1 MKSIKLFTNSAIVT
15 AVLASLCCITPVL
28 AVLAGLGGLAS
39 FFSFMEPLRPFFIGF
54 TVIVLGLAF
63 YNAYKPKKADD
74 IDCACDTSG
83 DTGKKKFINSKTF
96 LWMVAI
102 VVLVLITFPYY
113 SGAFFA
119 SSTAAPVSSDTQ
131 LAKVVLN
138 IEGMTC
144 TGCEQA
150 VNHALTS
157 QPGVFKAESNH
168 KTGLAVVEYDSA
180 KVDVNQLKQAV
191 EKQAGYTV
199 KSVQKKKGE
208 Q

>member
-1 MKSIKLFTNSAIVT
+1 MKSYKLFTNSAVVT

-28 AVLAGLGGLAS
+28 AVLAGLGSLAS

-63 YNAYKPKKADD
+63 YNVYKPKKVDD
-74 IDCACDTSG
+74 IDCACDTPD
-83 DTGKKKFINSKTF
+83 DTGEKKFTHSKTF
-96 LWMVAI
+96 LWIVAI
-102 VVLVLITFPYY
+102 VALLFITFPYY

-119 SSTAAPVSSDTQ
+119 SSTAAPSSLNSQ
-131 LAKVVLN
+131 PAKVALN

-150 VNHALTS
+150 VNHALKS
-157 QPGVFKAESNH
+157 QPGVFRAESNY

-199 KSVQKKKGE
+199 KSVQKKEGAR
-208 Q
+208 

>member
-1 MKSIKLFTNSAIVT
+1 MKSFKLFTNSAIVT
-15 AVLASLCCITPVL
+15 AILASLCCITPVL

-74 IDCACDTSG
+74 IDCECDTP
-83 DTGKKKFINSKTF
+83 DETGKKKFINSKAF
-96 LWMVAI
+96 LWIVA
-102 VVLVLITFPYY
+102 VVALVLITFPYY

-119 SSTAAPVSSDTQ
+119 SSTAAPMSSDSQ
-131 LAKVVLN
+131 PAKVALN

-150 VNHALTS
+150 VNHALKS

-168 KTGLAVVEYDSA
+168 KTGLAMVEYDSA

-191 EKQAGYTV
+191 ENQAGYTV
-199 KSVQKKKGE
+199 KSVQKKKGAR
-208 Q
+208 